1 MRINN
6 KQYMFK
12 SDFENYQDR
21 FFKFKGELSEK
32 DWEYRFHNQI
42 KMEKSLFLK
51 EAYSH
56 FNSGNDKL
64 LKRFVRRIEVSGSVY
79 TDYFEEVSK
88 KQEQDL
94 IVSVTDIAILNQIII
109 NYFLKNSQLQFLN
122 IAFKLYDLIDQQ
134 TNIEEETRN
143 MNRYGL
149 RLCIQRITKND

>member
-88 KQEQDL
+88 
-94 IVSVTDIAILNQIII
+94 N
-109 NYFLKNSQLQFLN
+109 
-122 IAFKLYDLIDQQ
+122 
-134 TNIEEETRN
+134 RN
-143 MNRYGL
+143 K
-149 RLCIQRITKND
+149 T